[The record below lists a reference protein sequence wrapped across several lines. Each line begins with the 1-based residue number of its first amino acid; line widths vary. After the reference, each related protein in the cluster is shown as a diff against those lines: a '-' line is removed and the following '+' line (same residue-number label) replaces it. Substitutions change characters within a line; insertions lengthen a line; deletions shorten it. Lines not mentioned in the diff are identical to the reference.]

1 MPATHSTAVGEYCS
15 GMRSTLT
22 AGAIAFLLASCTT
35 SGSPSSSLPTE
46 KDWLLVAHG
55 PPATMAALLT
65 GTLEIDLS
73 SQCVRVR
80 NGEQAIAVIFVEETV
95 LDDSDPEHPAIAFNN
110 GSRFE
115 AGEQVIFGGGSRPVT
130 DIVDSSQGSY
140 SGVSIPPD
148 CHDGQVW
155 LLSEAP

>member
-1 MPATHSTAVGEYCS
+1 
-15 GMRSTLT
+15 
-22 AGAIAFLLASCTT
+22 
-35 SGSPSSSLPTE
+35 
-46 KDWLLVAHG
+46 
-55 PPATMAALLT
+55 MAALLT
-65 GTLEIDLS
+65 GTLEIDLA

-80 NGEQAIAVIFVEETV
+80 NGEQAIAVIFVEGTV

-140 SGVSIPPD
+140 SGISIPPD